1 MLSELKRKID
11 KIIGVDWAQRPKMAV
26 DINQYILE
34 EAANEQTLELYDP
47 PEHLE
52 DTIFESIIIPSP
64 IEYLVLDIPCK
75 VLHLPETLRVLDM
88 THTEPSPI
96 DIRVAHP
103 LDTIYMRDIN
113 ICTDNL
119 WSLITPSL
127 RKFSFIDCFYKGI
140 PLSEFIDTTYK
151 SLFNKSTGLTDKS
164 KYDTTYVS
172 LEYKEIIS
180 KISKNMAA

>member
-1 MLSELKRKID
+1 
-11 KIIGVDWAQRPKMAV
+11 
-26 DINQYILE
+26 
-34 EAANEQTLELYDP
+34 
-47 PEHLE
+47 
-52 DTIFESIIIPSP
+52 
-64 IEYLVLDIPCK
+64 
-75 VLHLPETLRVLDM
+75 
-88 THTEPSPI
+88 
-96 DIRVAHP
+96 
-103 LDTIYMRDIN
+103 LDTIYMRDID

-127 RKFSFIDCFYKGI
+127 RKFSFIDCFYKGV
-140 PLSEFIDTTYK
+140 PLSEVIETTYK